1 MHQQQ
6 RDSRPQLSQPPSP
19 STHPNFHV
27 LMQFDFKSRNGVK
40 GCTFNTL
47 AMIFT
52 EASKGYTSVR
62 RCGAGNV

>member
-1 MHQQQ
+1 
-6 RDSRPQLSQPPSP
+6 
-19 STHPNFHV
+19 
-27 LMQFDFKSRNGVK
+27 MQFDFKSRNGVK

-47 AMIFT
+47 AIIFT